1 MKTFKTTIEKP
12 ILEIKYDYNL
22 SSPREW
28 SNLGYF
34 IVVSRSY
41 DSPDKNDFL
50 YNIIK
55 NTGDVADNQKHH
67 IELIK
72 EEIESSINE
81 KVLAIYPI
89 SQYDHSG
96 VCYSLGNKKGFDY
109 SNNGFYIVT
118 DKTSAELGV
127 KEEDFEKVIKDELE
141 IYNKYCSGEIYD
153 FVLYDEEGNFKDSCG
168 GFYSFDEIKEYLP
181 EEFQDED
188 LEEYF
193 IQ

>member
-12 ILEIKYDYNL
+12 ILSITYDHYP
-22 SSPREW
+22 SSPRDW

-34 IVVSRSY
+34 IVVSRRY
-41 DSPDKNDFL
+41 DSPDKNQFFID
-50 YNIIK
+50 II
-55 NTGDVADNQKHH
+55 NSTSEIANNQNHH

-72 EEIESSINE
+72 KEIESNTNE
-81 KVLAIYPI
+81 RVLSIYPI

-127 KEEDFEKVIKDELE
+127 KPEDFEEVIKDELK

-153 FVLYDEEGNFKDSCG
+153 FVLYDEEGNIKDSCG
-168 GFYSFDEIKEYLP
+168 GFYSIDEIKEYLP

-188 LEEYF
+188 LEE
-193 IQ
+193 

>member
-12 ILEIKYDYNL
+12 ILTISYDNYP

-34 IVVSRSY
+34 IVISKRY
-41 DSPDKNDFL
+41 NSPDKNDFL
-50 YNIIK
+50 FNVIK
-55 NTGDVADNQKHH
+55 NTGDIANNQKHH

-72 EEIESSINE
+72 KEIESSINE

-89 SQYDHSG
+89 SMYEHSG
-96 VCYSLGNKKGFDY
+96 INYSLGNRHGFDY

-118 DKTSAELGV
+118 DKTKAELGV
-127 KEEDFEKVIKDELE
+127 EEKDFEAVIKAELDW
-141 IYNKYCSGEIYD
+141 YNQYCNGEVYE
-153 FVLYDEEGNFKDSCG
+153 FVLYDEEGNIKDSCS
-168 GFYSFDEIKEYLP
+168 GFYSIDDIKDYLP

-193 IQ
+193 IR

>member
-1 MKTFKTTIEKP
+1 MKTFKATIEKP
-12 ILEIKYDYNL
+12 ILEIKYDDSA

-34 IVVSRSY
+34 IVISKRY
-41 DSPDKNDFL
+41 GSPDKNDFL

-89 SQYDHSG
+89 SAYEHSG
-96 VCYSLGNKKGFDY
+96 ISYSLGNSHGFDY
-109 SNNGFYIVT
+109 SNHGFYIVT
-118 DKTSAELGV
+118 DKTNAELGV
-127 KEEDFEKVIKDELE
+127 KEEDFEKVIKAELD
-141 IYNKYCSGEIYD
+141 IYNQYCNGEIYY
-153 FVLYDEEGNFKDSCG
+153 FVLYNEEGDVIDSCG
-168 GFYSFDEIKEYLP
+168 GFYSIDEIKEYLP

-188 LEEYF
+188 LNDYF
-193 IQ
+193 IS

>member
-12 ILEIKYDYNL
+12 ILTISYDNYP

-34 IVVSRSY
+34 IVISKRY
-41 DSPDKNDFL
+41 TSPDKNDFL

-55 NTGDVADNQKHH
+55 NTGDVANNQKHH

-89 SQYDHSG
+89 SMYEHSG
-96 VCYSLGNKKGFDY
+96 INYSLGNRHGFDY

-118 DKTSAELGV
+118 DKTKAELGV
-127 KEEDFEKVIKDELE
+127 EEKDFEAVIKAELE
-141 IYNKYCSGEIYD
+141 IYNQYCNGEVYR
-153 FVLYDEEGNFKDSCG
+153 FELYDEEGNIVDSCS
-168 GFYSFDEIKEYLP
+168 GFYSIDEIKEYLP

-188 LEEYF
+188 LEEYL
-193 IQ
+193 IR

>member
-1 MKTFKTTIEKP
+1 M
-12 ILEIKYDYNL
+12 
-22 SSPREW
+22 
-28 SNLGYF
+28 
-34 IVVSRSY
+34 
-41 DSPDKNDFL
+41 
-50 YNIIK
+50 
-55 NTGDVADNQKHH
+55 
-67 IELIK
+67 IK
-72 EEIESSINE
+72 EEIESNTTE
-81 KVLAIYPI
+81 KVLSIYPI

-96 VCYSLGNKKGFDY
+96 ICYSLGNKHGFDY
-109 SNNGFYIVT
+109 SNNGLYIVT

-153 FVLYDEEGNFKDSCG
+153 FVLYDEEGNIEDSCG
-168 GFYSFDEIKEYLP
+168 GFYSIDEIKEYLP

>member
-12 ILEIKYDYNL
+12 ILTISYDNYP
-22 SSPREW
+22 SSHREW

-34 IVVSRSY
+34 IVISKRY
-41 DSPDKNDFL
+41 NSPDKNDFL
-50 YNIIK
+50 FNVIK
-55 NTGDVADNQKHH
+55 NTGDIANNQKHH

-72 EEIESSINE
+72 KEIESSINE

-89 SQYDHSG
+89 SMYEHSG
-96 VCYSLGNKKGFDY
+96 INYSLGNRHGFDY

-118 DKTSAELGV
+118 DKTKAELGV
-127 KEEDFEKVIKDELE
+127 EEKDFEAVIKAELDW
-141 IYNKYCSGEIYD
+141 YNQYCNGEVYE
-153 FVLYDEEGNFKDSCG
+153 FVLYDEEGNIKDSCS
-168 GFYSFDEIKEYLP
+168 GFYSIDDIKEYLP

-193 IQ
+193 IR

>member
-12 ILEIKYDYNL
+12 ILTISYDIYP

-34 IVVSRSY
+34 IVISKRY
-41 DSPDKNDFL
+41 GSPDENDFL

-55 NTGDVADNQKHH
+55 NSGDVANNQKHH

-72 EEIESSINE
+72 KEIESSINE

-89 SQYDHSG
+89 STYIHSG
-96 VCYSLGNKKGFDY
+96 INYYLGNRHGFDY

-127 KEEDFEKVIKDELE
+127 KEEDFEKVIKAELD
-141 IYNKYCSGEIYD
+141 IYNQYCNGEIYD
-153 FVLYDEEGNFKDSCG
+153 FVLYNEEGDVIDSCG
-168 GFYSFDEIKEYLP
+168 GFYSIDEIKECLP

-188 LEEYF
+188 LNDYF
-193 IQ
+193 IS

>member
-12 ILEIKYDYNL
+12 ILTISYEYSP

-34 IVVSRSY
+34 MVISKRY
-41 DSPDKNDFL
+41 YSPDKNDLL

-55 NTGDVADNQKHH
+55 NTGGVADNQKHH

-72 EEIESSINE
+72 KEFESNRTE
-81 KVLAIYPI
+81 KVLGIYPI
-89 SQYDHSG
+89 SQYEHSG
-96 VCYSLGNKKGFDY
+96 VCYSLGNQHGFDY

-118 DKTSAELGV
+118 DKTNAELGV
-127 KEEDFEKVIKDELE
+127 KEEDFEAVIKSELDT
-141 IYNKYCSGEIYD
+141 YNQYCNGEIYD
-153 FVLYDEEGNFKDSCG
+153 FVLYDEEGNIKDSCG
-168 GFYSFDEIKEYLP
+168 GFYSIDEIKGCLP

>member
-12 ILEIKYDYNL
+12 ILTISYDNNPTT
-22 SSPREW
+22 PREW
-28 SNLGYF
+28 TNLGYF
-34 IVVSRSY
+34 IVVSRNY
-41 DSPDKNDFL
+41 CSPDKNDFL

-55 NTGDVADNQKHH
+55 FTSEIANNQKHH

-72 EEIESSINE
+72 EEIESNTTE
-81 KVLAIYPI
+81 KVLSIYPI

-96 VCYSLGNKKGFDY
+96 VCYSLGNQKGFDY

-118 DKTSAELGV
+118 DKTSNEIGV
-127 KEEDFEKVIKDELE
+127 KPEDFEEVIKAELDC
-141 IYNKYCSGEIYD
+141 YNQYCNGEVYE
-153 FVLYDEEGNFKDSCG
+153 FVLYDEEGNIEDSCG
-168 GFYSFDEIKEYLP
+168 GFYSIDEIKENLP

>member
-12 ILEIKYDYNL
+12 ILSITYDKYP

-34 IVVSRSY
+34 IVISKRY
-41 DSPDKNDFL
+41 NSPDKNDFL
-50 YNIIK
+50 FNVIK
-55 NTGDVADNQKHH
+55 NTGDIANNQKHH

-72 EEIESSINE
+72 KEIESSINE

-89 SQYDHSG
+89 SMYEHSG
-96 VCYSLGNKKGFDY
+96 IGYSLGSQHGFDY

-118 DKTSAELGV
+118 DKTNAELGV
-127 KEEDFEKVIKDELE
+127 KEEDFEKVIKAELD
-141 IYNKYCSGEIYD
+141 IYNQYCNGEVYE
-153 FVLYDEEGNFKDSCG
+153 FVLYDEEGNIKDSCG
-168 GFYSFDEIKEYLP
+168 GFYSIDDIKDYLP

-188 LEEYF
+188 LDEYF
-193 IQ
+193 I

>member
-1 MKTFKTTIEKP
+1 MKTFKATIEKP
-12 ILEIKYDYNL
+12 ILEIKYDDSA

-34 IVVSRSY
+34 IVISKRY
-41 DSPDKNDFL
+41 NSPDENDFL
-50 YNIIK
+50 FNIIK

-89 SQYDHSG
+89 SRYEHG
-96 VCYSLGNKKGFDY
+96 GIMYSLGNQNGFDY

-118 DKTSAELGV
+118 DKTNAELGV
-127 KEEDFEKVIKDELE
+127 KEEDFEKVIKAELD
-141 IYNKYCSGEIYD
+141 IYNQYCNGEVYE
-153 FVLYDEEGNFKDSCG
+153 FVLYDEEGNIKDSCS
-168 GFYSFDEIKEYLP
+168 GFYSIDDIKDYLP
-181 EEFQDED
+181 EEFDDED
-188 LEEYF
+188 LKEYF

>member
-12 ILEIKYDYNL
+12 ILSITYDNYP

-34 IVVSRSY
+34 IVISKRY
-41 DSPDKNDFL
+41 NSPDKNDFL
-50 YNIIK
+50 FNVIK
-55 NTGDVADNQKHH
+55 NTGDIANNQKHH

-72 EEIESSINE
+72 KEIESSINE

-89 SQYDHSG
+89 SMYEHSG
-96 VCYSLGNKKGFDY
+96 INYSLGNRHGFDY

-118 DKTSAELGV
+118 DKTNAELGV
-127 KEEDFEKVIKDELE
+127 KEEDFEKVIKAELD
-141 IYNKYCSGEIYD
+141 IYNQYCNGEVYE
-153 FVLYDEEGNFKDSCG
+153 FVLYDEEGNIKDSCS
-168 GFYSFDEIKEYLP
+168 GFYSIDEIKDYLP

-188 LEEYF
+188 LNDYF

>member
-1 MKTFKTTIEKP
+1 MKTFKATIEKP
-12 ILEIKYDYNL
+12 ILEIKYDDSA

-34 IVVSRSY
+34 IVISKRY
-41 DSPDKNDFL
+41 RSPDKNDFL

-89 SQYDHSG
+89 STYEHSG
-96 VCYSLGNKKGFDY
+96 ISYSLGNSHGFDY

-118 DKTSAELGV
+118 DKTKAELGV
-127 KEEDFEKVIKDELE
+127 KEEDFEKVIKAELD
-141 IYNKYCSGEIYD
+141 IYNQYCNGEIYY
-153 FVLYDEEGNFKDSCG
+153 FVLYNEEGDVIDSCG
-168 GFYSFDEIKEYLP
+168 GFYSIDEIKEYLP

-188 LEEYF
+188 LNDYF
-193 IQ
+193 IS

>member
-12 ILEIKYDYNL
+12 ILTISYDIYP

-34 IVVSRSY
+34 IVISKRY
-41 DSPDKNDFL
+41 NSPDENDFL
-50 YNIIK
+50 FNIIK
-55 NTGDVADNQKHH
+55 NTGDIADNQKHH

-72 EEIESSINE
+72 EEIESNINE

-89 SQYDHSG
+89 STYEHSG
-96 VCYSLGNKKGFDY
+96 INYSLGNRHGFDY

-118 DKTSAELGV
+118 DKTNAELGV
-127 KEEDFEKVIKDELE
+127 EEEDFEAVIKAELDC
-141 IYNKYCSGEIYD
+141 YNQYCNGEVYE
-153 FVLYDEEGNFKDSCG
+153 FVLYDEEGNIKDSCG
-168 GFYSFDEIKEYLP
+168 GFYSIDEIKDHLP

-188 LEEYF
+188 LEEYL
-193 IQ
+193 IR

>member
-12 ILEIKYDYNL
+12 ILTISYDNYP

-34 IVVSRSY
+34 IVISKRY
-41 DSPDKNDFL
+41 NSPDKNDFL

-55 NTGDVADNQKHH
+55 NTGDVANNQKHH

-89 SQYDHSG
+89 STYEHSG
-96 VCYSLGNKKGFDY
+96 INYSLGNRHGFDY

-118 DKTSAELGV
+118 DKTKAELGV
-127 KEEDFEKVIKDELE
+127 EEKDFEAVIKAELE
-141 IYNKYCSGEIYD
+141 IYNQYCNGEVYR
-153 FVLYDEEGNFKDSCG
+153 FELYDEEGNIVDSCS
-168 GFYSFDEIKEYLP
+168 GFYSIDEIKEYLH

-188 LEEYF
+188 LEEYL
-193 IQ
+193 IR

>member
-12 ILEIKYDYNL
+12 ILTISYDNYP

-34 IVVSRSY
+34 IVISKRY
-41 DSPDKNDFL
+41 NSPDKNDFL

-55 NTGDVADNQKHH
+55 NTGDVANNQKHH

-89 SQYDHSG
+89 STYEHSG
-96 VCYSLGNKKGFDY
+96 INYSLGNRHGFDY

-118 DKTSAELGV
+118 DKTKAELGV
-127 KEEDFEKVIKDELE
+127 EEKDFEAVIKAELE
-141 IYNKYCSGEIYD
+141 IYNQYCNGEVYR
-153 FVLYDEEGNFKDSCG
+153 FELYDEEGNIVDSCS
-168 GFYSFDEIKEYLP
+168 GFYSIDEIKEYLH

>member
-1 MKTFKTTIEKP
+1 MKTFKATIEKP
-12 ILEIKYDYNL
+12 ILEIKYDDSA

-34 IVVSRSY
+34 IVISKRY
-41 DSPDKNDFL
+41 GSPDKNDFL

-89 SQYDHSG
+89 SRYEHSG
-96 VCYSLGNKKGFDY
+96 INYSLGNRHGFDY

-118 DKTSAELGV
+118 DKTNAELGV
-127 KEEDFEKVIKDELE
+127 KEEDFEKVIKAELD
-141 IYNKYCSGEIYD
+141 IYNQYCNGEIYY
-153 FVLYDEEGNFKDSCG
+153 FVLYNEEGDVIDSCS
-168 GFYSFDEIKEYLP
+168 GFYSIDEIKEYLP

-188 LEEYF
+188 LNDYF
-193 IQ
+193 IS

>member
-12 ILEIKYDYNL
+12 ILEISYDNSP

-34 IVVSRSY
+34 MVISKRY
-41 DSPDKNDFL
+41 CSPDKNDLLF
-50 YNIIK
+50 NIIK

-72 EEIESSINE
+72 EELESSINE

-89 SQYDHSG
+89 STYEHSG
-96 VCYSLGNKKGFDY
+96 VCYSLGNQHGFDY

-118 DKTSAELGV
+118 DKTNAELGV
-127 KEEDFEKVIKDELE
+127 KEKYFEKFIKAELD
-141 IYNKYCSGEIYD
+141 IYNQYCNGEIYY
-153 FVLYDEEGNFKDSCG
+153 FVLYDEEGNIKDSCG
-168 GFYSFDEIKEYLP
+168 GFYSIDEIKEYLP

-188 LEEYF
+188 LKKYL

>member
-12 ILEIKYDYNL
+12 ILTISYDNYP

-34 IVVSRSY
+34 IVISKRY
-41 DSPDKNDFL
+41 NSPDKNDFL
-50 YNIIK
+50 FNVIK
-55 NTGDVADNQKHH
+55 NTGDIANNQKHH

-72 EEIESSINE
+72 KEIESSINE

-89 SQYDHSG
+89 SMYEHSG
-96 VCYSLGNKKGFDY
+96 INYSLGNRHGFDY

-118 DKTSAELGV
+118 DKTKAELGV
-127 KEEDFEKVIKDELE
+127 EEKDFEAVIKAELDW
-141 IYNKYCSGEIYD
+141 YNQYCNGEVYE
-153 FVLYDEEGNFKDSCG
+153 FVLYDEEGNIKDSCS
-168 GFYSFDEIKEYLP
+168 GFYSIDDIKEYLP

-193 IQ
+193 IR

>member
-1 MKTFKTTIEKP
+1 MKTFKATIEKP
-12 ILEIKYDYNL
+12 ILEIKYDDSA

-34 IVVSRSY
+34 IVISKRYS
-41 DSPDKNDFL
+41 SPDKNDFL

-72 EEIESSINE
+72 AEIESSINE

-89 SQYDHSG
+89 STYEHSG
-96 VCYSLGNKKGFDY
+96 ISYSLGNRHGFDY

-118 DKTSAELGV
+118 DKTKAELGV
-127 KEEDFEKVIKDELE
+127 KEEDFEKVITAELD
-141 IYNKYCSGEIYD
+141 IYNQYCNGEIYY
-153 FVLYDEEGNFKDSCG
+153 FVLYNEEGDVIDSCG
-168 GFYSFDEIKEYLP
+168 GFYSIDEIKEYLP

-188 LEEYF
+188 LNDYF
-193 IQ
+193 IS

>member
-12 ILEIKYDYNL
+12 ILEISYDNSP

-34 IVVSRSY
+34 MVISKRY
-41 DSPDKNDFL
+41 CSPDKNDLLF
-50 YNIIK
+50 NIIK
-55 NTGDVADNQKHH
+55 NTGNVADNQKHH

-72 EEIESSINE
+72 EELETSINE

-89 SQYDHSG
+89 SRYDHSG
-96 VCYSLGNKKGFDY
+96 VCYSLGNQHGFDY

-118 DKTSAELGV
+118 DKTNAELGV
-127 KEEDFEKVIKDELE
+127 KEEDFEEVIKAELD
-141 IYNKYCSGEIYD
+141 IYNQYCNGEIYD
-153 FVLYDEEGNFKDSCG
+153 FVLYDEEGNIKDSCC
-168 GFYSFDEIKEYLP
+168 GFYSIDEIKEYLP

-188 LEEYF
+188 LQKYL